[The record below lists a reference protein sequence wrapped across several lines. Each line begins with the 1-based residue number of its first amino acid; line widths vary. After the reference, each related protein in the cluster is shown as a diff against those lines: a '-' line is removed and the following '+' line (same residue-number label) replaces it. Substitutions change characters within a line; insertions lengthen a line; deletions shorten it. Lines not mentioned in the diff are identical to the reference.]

1 MVRKRLLRPERLRA
15 VPSQF
20 SWLDHRLVRE
30 RHLDRCSTEALT
42 LYLFLAAVADA
53 QDLSYYSD
61 ASLRSRMGF
70 SQAQLDAAR
79 RRLIDVDLIAVQ
91 APLVQ
96 VLSLD
101 RPSTDERP
109 VTRRNPHFEFPGHA
123 KALIDQRN
131 SASRRQRSRNRFL
144 KMVVGSSVSVKL

>member
-1 MVRKRLLRPERLRA
+1 MVTKRLLRPERLRA

-30 RHLDRCSTEALT
+30 RRLDGCSTEALA
-42 LYLFLAAVADA
+42 LYLFLATVADA
-53 QDLSYYSD
+53 QGLSYYGD
-61 ASLRSRMGF
+61 ASLRARLGF

-79 RRLIDVDLIAVQ
+79 RNLVEADLIAFE

-101 RPSTDERP
+101 RPPPAERP
-109 VTRRNPHFEFPGHA
+109 AARRDRGPVRLADLLGDPRAGT
-123 KALIDQRN
+123 
-131 SASRRQRSRNRFL
+131 
-144 KMVVGSSVSVKL
+144 